1 VAQAKEMDLF
11 TYLQRFD
18 PDELV
23 HVAGN
28 EYSTKTHD
36 SLKISNG
43 MWIWNSRGIA
53 GRSALDYLVKVRG
66 MGFLDAVETILREL
80 PHAPSPARA
89 GGITEPPPNQRFGG
103 KRRSGEMSELLPS
116 QRQNERYEAGDDVPP
131 AFSLPKQLQLPPAAP
146 DNDRVIAYLTGRGI
160 DRGIVDYCVATG
172 RLYEGLPYHSAVF
185 VGVDKAG
192 LPRYAALRGTKG
204 SFKGEASGSDKRYS
218 FSLPAE
224 GNGILH
230 LFESAVD
237 ALSFATLMKLQG
249 QDWQREHLLSLA
261 GVFAP
266 AKNTSGRLPA
276 ALTRYL
282 EDYPEV
288 RHVDLHLDNDPAGRA
303 ATLNISILMDT
314 KQSYRN
320 QRPSQGKDVNDALR
334 FKLGL
339 AMPAP
344 ERRQGHEAIY

>member
-1 VAQAKEMDLF
+1 MPYIPSEQVAQAKEMDLF

-43 MWIWNSRGIA
+43 MWCWNSRGIA

-80 PHAPSPARA
+80 PYASSPALA
-89 GGITEPPPNQRFGG
+89 GGSTE
-103 KRRSGEMSELLPS
+103 
-116 QRQNERYEAGDDVPP
+116 PP
-131 AFSLPKQLQLPPAAP
+131 AFSLPKQLLLPPAAP
-146 DNDRVIAYLTGRGI
+146 NNDRVIAYLTGRGI

-172 RLYEGLPYHSAVF
+172 RLYEGLPYRSAVF
-185 VGVDKAG
+185 VGMDKAG

-237 ALSFATLMKLQG
+237 ALSFATLMELQG

-282 EDYPEV
+282 EDYPEI

-303 ATLNISILMDT
+303 ATMNISILMDT

-320 QRPSQGKDVNDALR
+320 QQPTQGKDVNDALR
-334 FKLGL
+334 FHLGL
-339 AMPAP
+339 AKPAP
-344 ERRQGHEAIY
+344 ERRPSHEALY